1 MLKQINMLKKKLE
14 SLAKLLGDE
23 AERNPR
29 FREQLQA
36 ILERSTYTVEHPRRI
51 KTEAPE
57 TPDPFDA
64 FRTMGPEK
72 FRAHLGEMRL
82 ETLRQIVR
90 HHRLDPSRL
99 SERWKSKDRFV
110 DIICQRVEARA
121 KQGEVFRDYSTS
133 KSEDTN
139 TDLEG
144 KPGAS
149 TVTEDD

>member
-1 MLKQINMLKKKLE
+1 MLKQTNILKRKLE

-23 AERNPR
+23 AERNPV
-29 FREQLQA
+29 FREKLHVICGGA
-36 ILERSTYTVEHPRRI
+36 TDAVVHSRRARN
-51 KTEAPE
+51 EAPE
-57 TPDPFDA
+57 TSDPFNA

-72 FRAHLGEMRL
+72 FRAYLGEMKV

-110 DIICQRVEARA
+110 DIICKRVEARA

-133 KSEDTN
+133 KSDDN
-139 TDLEG
+139 TADPAV
-144 KPGAS
+144 KPEAS